1 MTIPLDKK
9 KKLKN
14 FLKKASALFVHQSL
28 ISIISE
34 TKRIAEGILPGSDT
48 KKAGKKCQKK

>member
-14 FLKKASALFVHQSL
+14 FLKKASGLFVHQSL
-28 ISIISE
+28 ISIILE
-34 TKRIAEGILPGSDT
+34 TKSMTEGIEPGSDT